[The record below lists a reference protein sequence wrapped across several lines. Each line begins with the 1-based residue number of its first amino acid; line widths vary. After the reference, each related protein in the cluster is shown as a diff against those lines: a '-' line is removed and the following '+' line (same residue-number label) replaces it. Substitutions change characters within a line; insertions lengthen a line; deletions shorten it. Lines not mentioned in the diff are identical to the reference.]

1 MIIGAEPQRA
11 YRIDALPAKIIQR
24 STIDVVHDEVRAPVI
39 KRADVVHLNQPAI
52 MNSVHDPRLGEEAVT
67 NVAVVGPVVGEHLDG
82 HGNIQVIVM
91 AEPHRGERPS
101 TKAPY

>member
-1 MIIGAEPQRA
+1 
-11 YRIDALPAKIIQR
+11 
-24 STIDVVHDEVRAPVI
+24 
-39 KRADVVHLNQPAI
+39 
-52 MNSVHDPRLGEEAVT
+52 MNSAHDPRLGEEAVT